1 VNKITRKR
9 MAKRKQIIRR
19 RLRKIHWED
28 QPRAM
33 FSASNIHYQLAD
45 RSSGIACGGI
55 GLVHMLARRTGLI
68 EALDQNLHLLKL
80 HLPYHESDHVLNL
93 AYNILAGGTCIEDLE
108 LLRNDKDYLDALG
121 AQRIPDPTTAGDFCR
136 RFEASEVETLMN
148 TFNEIRLKVWKQQ
161 PTEFFAEAVI
171 DADGVIAETTGE
183 CKEGMDLAYNGKW
196 GYHPL
201 VVSLANTG
209 EPIFLVNRSG
219 NRPSHEGAAEYLDRT
234 FELSR
239 RAGFRN
245 ILVRGDVDFTQ
256 TKHLDRWDADGTRFI
271 FGIAAMRNLIGLAE
285 SLDST
290 AWKPLGRKPKYTVR
304 TQPRRRP
311 RKVKEAIVVQRE
323 YKNIRLCSEQ
333 VAEFAYRPTFCKKT
347 YRIVVLGKDL
357 SVERGERK
365 LFDDIRYFF
374 YITNDRRKSAE
385 EIVFSANK
393 RCNQENLNEQLL
405 NGVRAMRMPVDN
417 LLSNWAYMVMAAQAW
432 TMKAWLALLLPV
444 KGRWR
449 KKHKAEKQAV
459 LRMEFKTFLNAFMR
473 LPCQIIRTGRRI
485 VYRLLSWN
493 PWQHVFL
500 RAVDVV
506 RYPLRC

>member
-1 VNKITRKR
+1 MNKITRKR
-9 MAKRKQIIRR
+9 LAKRKRKIRR
-19 RLRKIHWED
+19 RLRKIHWKD
-28 QPRAM
+28 QPQPM
-33 FSASNIHYQLAD
+33 FSASNIHYELAD
-45 RSSGIACGGI
+45 RSGGIACGGI
-55 GLVHMLARRTGLI
+55 GLTHLLARQTGLI

-136 RFEASEVETLMN
+136 RFEALDVEMLMN

-161 PTEFFAEAVI
+161 PKEFFDEAVI

-234 FELSR
+234 FDLSR

-245 ILVRGDVDFTQ
+245 ILARGDVDFTQ
-256 TKHLDRWDADGTRFI
+256 TRHLDRWDAEGIRFI
-271 FGIAAMRNLIGLAE
+271 FGIAAMRNLIELAE
-285 SLDST
+285 NLDSG
-290 AWKPLGRKPKYTVR
+290 AWKPLDRQPKYTVR

-311 RKVKEAIVVQRE
+311 PKVKEAIVVQRE
-323 YKNIRLCSEQ
+323 YKNIRLCGEEI
-333 VAEFAYRPTFCKKT
+333 AEFAYRPTLCQKT
-347 YRIVVLGKDL
+347 YRIVVLRKNL
-357 SVERGERK
+357 SVERGERQ

-374 YITNDRRKSAE
+374 YISNDRRKSAA

-393 RCNQENLNEQLL
+393 RCNQENLNAQLL

-449 KKHKAEKQAV
+449 KRHKAEKQTV

-500 RAVDVV
+500 RVVDIL
-506 RYPLRC
+506 RHPLRC